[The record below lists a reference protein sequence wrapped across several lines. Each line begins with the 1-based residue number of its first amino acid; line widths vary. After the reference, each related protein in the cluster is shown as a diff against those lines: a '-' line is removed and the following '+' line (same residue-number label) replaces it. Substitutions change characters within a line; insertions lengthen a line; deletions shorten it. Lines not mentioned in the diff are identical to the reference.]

1 MTEINIMVKRVA
13 NPARARLLGTVKNL
27 KKNKA
32 QVGYFREQGLHSSGF
47 TYPALMY
54 LHEVIGISTKSGK
67 VYRRA
72 FEMTSM
78 FMRKTL
84 QDNVNKDLNRLF
96 KSGNIDPTNVLE
108 NFATSLS
115 NGIKSTFGNPSILPS
130 NSPFTIKQKGANTP
144 LVETGELRDNL
155 AYKVTT
161 KKGINKT

>member
-1 MTEINIMVKRVA
+1 
-13 NPARARLLGTVKNL
+13 
-27 KKNKA
+27 
-32 QVGYFREQGLHSSGF
+32 
-47 TYPALMY
+47 MY

-84 QDNVNKDLNRLF
+84 QDDVNKDLTRLF